1 MTDKIDQS
9 LDDIIK
15 KTKGP
20 GRGGGRGRGRGGRGA
35 GGGGRGGGGAKRVPG
50 GRGAGGASRGG
61 PGGRGGRRGGGR
73 GATRSPYVRGNA
85 DRSWDHDMFDGP
97 RRGGISTPAATAKLV
112 VSNLDFGVS
121 NNDVTELFS
130 EFGRLKNAVVHYD
143 KSGRS
148 LGSADVIFERKSDA
162 IKAMKQYNGV
172 PLDGRPMN
180 IQLATSEVNPVGS
193 RLGKSP
199 MRRSFEGRRG
209 GSGGAGGR
217 VGKPARGAA
226 VATRSPGRGNKRGG
240 RGAGRGGR
248 GAKKESAG
256 PPPTTEDLDKEM
268 DAYMKAK

>member
-15 KTKGP
+15 KNKGNR
-20 GRGGGRGRGRGGRGA
+20 GSGGGRGRGRGGRG
-35 GGGGRGGGGAKRVPG
+35 GGGGRGARRASGGRGGGGA
-50 GRGAGGASRGG
+50 SR
-61 PGGRGGRRGGGR
+61 GGRGGRRGGGR
-73 GATRSPYVRGNA
+73 GAPRSPYVRGNA
-85 DRSWDHDMFDGP
+85 DRSWDHDMYDGP
-97 RRGGISTPAATAKLV
+97 RRGGVASAQTTAKLV

-148 LGSADVIFERKSDA
+148 LGSADVIFERENDA

-193 RLGKSP
+193 GLGKSP

-209 GSGGAGGR
+209 GRDGGR
-217 VGKPARGAA
+217 VGKPGRGGA
-226 VATRSPGRGNKRGG
+226 GRGNKRGG
-240 RGAGRGGR
+240 RGGARGGR
-248 GAKKESAG
+248 GGKKESTG
-256 PPPTTEDLDKEM
+256 PPPSAEDLDKEM